1 MRIIILKITLIFI
14 LFTTISHSEI
24 INKIEIKGN
33 KRVTEQT
40 IFGIINFKINKNYS
54 IEEVNILQK
63 KLFES
68 NFFKTINIE
77 LKNNIMIISVDENPI
92 IDFYFIQG
100 VKSKIREEF
109 FYSSL
114 SLGPNKIFSEYLLKK
129 DIESIRKNYL
139 DAGYLNV
146 KIQPEIS
153 QISGNA
159 LNVIYRINEG
169 KSFKVNRIYF
179 IGDSFYSSSTLND
192 VITTSE
198 HGWWKFLSSS
208 STYNEQRVGYDKSQL
223 KDFYLNNGFYDAQI
237 TSVDTSFLEN
247 QLVDITY
254 SINSGKRYS
263 ISNFKLN
270 DPNKNLKSDDIEDI
284 NNMIKDKLKTN
295 YSRKN
300 IIKIKN
306 LIDNYLKK
314 KKIEFVGIGVS
325 EKKVGQNK
333 IELFFNFIKSDRLFV
348 NLINVKGNSIT
359 EESVIRNNLLFS
371 EGDSFSVYKLT
382 ESIKNLRN
390 TGIFSNI
397 KPKTINAG
405 KEKVDV
411 VIDVEE
417 QPTGSISAGIGIGSS
432 ESSIGG
438 ELKEKN
444 LFGKGIAS
452 NVNARF
458 GTQKITGS
466 INFAVPDFQNSGNTV
481 GGSLYA
487 LTTDFSNAGY
497 ESKVIGGSVFTEYS
511 LYEDIFFKYGLSID
525 LDRIDTNDSAST
537 LYKSREGDYVTY
549 KTFYNINNDRR
560 NRRFKPSEGYRT
572 GFGQSLAFPG
582 SDITYLSNNLYGSYY
597 NQVSKDYII
606 NLKAGVETINSLS
619 NEDIK
624 LSDRKFLS
632 NKKIRGFESYGI
644 GPKDGDDHIGGNYSA
659 YSSIGS
665 TFPNPFPEK
674 WNADSIIFLD
684 VANVWGVDYDSS
696 KDSDK
701 IRSSIGI
708 GLDWTSPLGPLSFTY
723 AEPLSSASGDKKE
736 SFSFQIG
743 SSF

>member
-247 QLVDITY
+247 KWPQQKFKEWWY
-254 SINSGKRYS
+254 WRY
-263 ISNFKLN
+263 
-270 DPNKNLKSDDIEDI
+270 
-284 NNMIKDKLKTN
+284 
-295 YSRKN
+295 
-300 IIKIKN
+300 
-306 LIDNYLKK
+306 
-314 KKIEFVGIGVS
+314 
-325 EKKVGQNK
+325 
-333 IELFFNFIKSDRLFV
+333 
-348 NLINVKGNSIT
+348 
-359 EESVIRNNLLFS
+359 
-371 EGDSFSVYKLT
+371 
-382 ESIKNLRN
+382 
-390 TGIFSNI
+390 
-397 KPKTINAG
+397 
-405 KEKVDV
+405 
-411 VIDVEE
+411 
-417 QPTGSISAGIGIGSS
+417 
-432 ESSIGG
+432 
-438 ELKEKN
+438 
-444 LFGKGIAS
+444 
-452 NVNARF
+452 
-458 GTQKITGS
+458 
-466 INFAVPDFQNSGNTV
+466 
-481 GGSLYA
+481 
-487 LTTDFSNAGY
+487 
-497 ESKVIGGSVFTEYS
+497 
-511 LYEDIFFKYGLSID
+511 
-525 LDRIDTNDSAST
+525 
-537 LYKSREGDYVTY
+537 
-549 KTFYNINNDRR
+549 
-560 NRRFKPSEGYRT
+560 
-572 GFGQSLAFPG
+572 
-582 SDITYLSNNLYGSYY
+582 
-597 NQVSKDYII
+597 
-606 NLKAGVETINSLS
+606 
-619 NEDIK
+619 
-624 LSDRKFLS
+624 
-632 NKKIRGFESYGI
+632 
-644 GPKDGDDHIGGNYSA
+644 
-659 YSSIGS
+659 
-665 TFPNPFPEK
+665 
-674 WNADSIIFLD
+674 
-684 VANVWGVDYDSS
+684 
-696 KDSDK
+696 
-701 IRSSIGI
+701 
-708 GLDWTSPLGPLSFTY
+708 
-723 AEPLSSASGDKKE
+723 
-736 SFSFQIG
+736 
-743 SSF
+743 